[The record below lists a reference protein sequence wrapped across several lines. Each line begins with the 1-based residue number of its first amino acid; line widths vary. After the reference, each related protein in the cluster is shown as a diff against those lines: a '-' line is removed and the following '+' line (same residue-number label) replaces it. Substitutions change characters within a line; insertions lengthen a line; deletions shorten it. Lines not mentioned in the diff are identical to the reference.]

1 MIFEKVYY
9 YCCLALFTIWLP
21 FPKMGS
27 LLIALF
33 GVVVLWGIFQKKLR
47 FELNSTL
54 VAFSALYALYAVYI
68 LNSPYLEQETKFLEY
83 KLSFLAFPILFSF
96 KPSFILERKKIM
108 EFVLGA
114 IFLLGLLYIGHAIF
128 QYFLHHDTQVF
139 HSSWFAYNHH
149 PSYAAVFFSFAIFYL
164 LETFSER
171 SGKQKWLAIGLLIFF
186 TFLHIPLESMAGL
199 LFLALVYAFFI
210 VKSILQYLSYRK
222 IAALIV
228 GLIIFVFAMLRIQ
241 PGLKTDL
248 INTQKSSIAFLADP
262 QEFVNE
268 CPQKMSGNQARLIL
282 WTTNSEI
289 ISKHPLGVGISG
301 LDIEMSRKFHQLG
314 FHELAAKHWNPHNQF
329 LQITAEL
336 GWLGLLL
343 FLVILFRIARMAWQR
358 KDLLLGFLVT
368 SLIFNSLFESMLQ
381 RQSGII
387 FYLLFLSAFISILT
401 LQKPKEA

>member
-1 MIFEKVYY
+1 MIFDKVYY
-9 YCCLALFTIWLP
+9 YSCLALFTIWIP

-27 LLIALF
+27 MLIVLF
-33 GVVVLWGIFQKKLR
+33 GVVVLWGILQKKLR
-47 FELNSTL
+47 FTFNGIA
-54 VAFSALYALYAVYI
+54 VAFSALYALYALYI
-68 LNSPYLEQETKFLEY
+68 LNSPHIEQETKFLEY

-96 KPSFILERKKIM
+96 RPNFILERKKIM
-108 EFVLGA
+108 EFVIAA
-114 IFLLGLLYIGHAIF
+114 IFLLGLLYTGHALY
-128 QYFLHHDTQVF
+128 QYFQTHNTQVF

-164 LETFSER
+164 LQTFSER
-171 SGKQKWLAIGLLIFF
+171 SDKQKWLAIGLIIFF

-210 VKSILQYLSYRK
+210 AKSIFQYLSFK
-222 IAALIV
+222 NIAALMI
-228 GLIIFVFAMLRIQ
+228 GLVLFVFAMLRIQ

-248 INTQKSSIAFLADP
+248 INTQKSSITFLADP
-262 QEFVNE
+262 QKFVKE

-282 WTTNSEI
+282 WTTSSEI
-289 ISKHPLGVGISG
+289 ISAHPLGVGISG

-343 FLVILFRIARMAWQR
+343 FSGILFRLARLAWQR
-358 KDLLLGFLVT
+358 KDLLLGFVVT
-368 SLIFNSLFESMLQ
+368 SLFFNSLFESMLQ

-401 LQKPKEA
+401 HQKQKEA